1 MGHYG
6 KNKED
11 FWFTLLRREDERA
24 LWHPELE
31 LIFVLKGAGRVC
43 LKQNGPVYRIN
54 EGDIFA
60 VNSFRMLELELDGD
74 AYALSLSISLHYLAS
89 VSPELLNHKVNCR
102 SFLYPKDRQGSYD
115 VLRHNLARAFQAQY
129 KYEMRQSLYL
139 KNRVAEL
146 LENLAQHFRE
156 EKEELPEGSGW
167 ERLKPAID
175 YIQNN
180 YREPVTLEDLAEHT
194 FLSRT
199 YISHSFRKFLGV
211 SFVEYL
217 TRVRVCHAVWM
228 MRGRETLTEIAYN
241 SGFPNVNAMIKA
253 FKQYRGM
260 TPGEYRKQAASQQA
274 DFHPA
279 EEEQDEMNHVFSSL
293 MRYAGGD
300 PEVKQPK
307 ETVRELVIGLEGR
320 KPRITQHWRRIIN
333 AGYARDL
340 LDGARQQEILL
351 LQQQIGFKYIRIKG
365 ILDDDMCLLRTDL
378 LGNRVINFTY
388 VDEAIDFI
396 VSAGAKPM
404 VELSNM
410 PRLLA
415 RSTSF
420 PTMRAGLASYP
431 SSLEAWKEL
440 IQSLLEHLTERHGRE
455 RVRRWL
461 FAPWT
466 IPEYVDFGICTAAEY
481 EEIYTCTHETIKSVN
496 NNFLVC
502 GPGTTDCR
510 KYLPGFLE
518 MCKRRDCMPDI
529 ISFRSFATVKP
540 GEEEGGLNL
549 IVGNESLPMAVSRDE
564 DILSQLTEEARKILY
579 QAGAGEL
586 PLVLEEWSST
596 IWQRDLCND
605 TCYKSAYLFKNVLE
619 NNDKLSGMGYFAL
632 NDRMDEIP
640 PVPQMFCGGFGLFT
654 KNSVKK
660 SAYRAMELLA
670 QMGDRLVEKG
680 NGYFISQRD
689 EEFQIFLYNYCHY
702 DLLYRYRHTVNMT
715 QTNRYQVFQPKEP
728 ETFFIQ
734 LSGLEPG
741 KYRVKRYG
749 ITRQG
754 GSSYDAWVRM
764 GAPDTLTREEEA
776 FLEAGSNPEY
786 RTDCEEVREEET
798 VLNIRAS
805 VKPLEVMLI
814 KIQKE

>member
-1 MGHYG
+1 MGQSD
-6 KNKED
+6 NPQED

-43 LKQNGPVYRIN
+43 LARNGPVYRIN
-54 EGDIFA
+54 EEDIFA
-60 VNSFRMLELELDGD
+60 VNSFQMLELELDGD
-74 AYALSLSISLHYLAS
+74 ACALSLSISLHYLAS
-89 VSPELLNHKVNCR
+89 VSPELLNHKINCR
-102 SFLYPKDRQGSYD
+102 SFLYPKDRQEIYD

-129 KYEMRQSLYL
+129 KYEMKQSLYL
-139 KNRVAEL
+139 KNRIAAL
-146 LENLAQHFRE
+146 LENLVRHFQE

-167 ERLKPAID
+167 EHLKPAID
-175 YIQNN
+175 YIQNS

-199 YISHSFRKFLGV
+199 YISHSFRRYLGV
-211 SFVEYL
+211 SFMEYL
-217 TRVRVCHAVWM
+217 TRVRICHAVWM
-228 MRGRETLTEIAYN
+228 MQGRETLTEIAYN

-260 TPGEYRKQAASQQA
+260 TPGEYRKQAAAQQA
-274 DFHPA
+274 ALQTAA
-279 EEEQDEMNHVFSSL
+279 EEPDEMNHVFSSL
-293 MRYAGGD
+293 MRYIGSD

-307 ETVRELVIGLEGR
+307 ETVRELAIDMEGR
-320 KPRITQHWRRIIN
+320 KPRITQHWKRIMN
-333 AGYARDL
+333 AGYAREL

-351 LQQQIGFKYIRIKG
+351 LQKQIGFEYIRIKG
-365 ILDDDMCLLRTDL
+365 ILDDDMCLLRTDMI
-378 LGNRVINFTY
+378 GNRVKNFTY

-415 RSTSF
+415 RNTYI
-420 PTMRAGLASYP
+420 PTMRAGIVSYP
-431 SSLEAWKEL
+431 ESLEAWKEL
-440 IQSLLEHLTERHGRE
+440 IQSLLEHLTERHGRK
-455 RVRRWL
+455 RVRQWL
-461 FAPWT
+461 FAPWL
-466 IPEYVDFGICTAAEY
+466 IPDYVDFGVCTAEEY
-481 EEIYTCTHETIKSVN
+481 EEIYSCTHETIKSVCSD
-496 NNFLVC
+496 FLVC
-502 GPGTTDCR
+502 GPGTTDCG
-510 KYLPGFLE
+510 KHLPHFLA
-518 MCKRRDCMPDI
+518 MCRRRGCMPDI
-529 ISFRSFATVKP
+529 ISFRSFAGAKP
-540 GEEEGGLNL
+540 EEEEDGLNL
-549 IVGNESLPMAVSRDE
+549 IVGNESIPLAVSRDE
-564 DILSQLTEEARKILY
+564 DILSHLTDEAHTIMA
-579 QAGAGEL
+579 QEGAGKL

-619 NNDKLSGMGYFAL
+619 NNDRLSGMGYFAL

-680 NGYFISQRD
+680 TGYFISQR
-689 EEFQIFLYNYCHY
+689 EEEIQIFLYNYCHY

-715 QTNRYQVFQPKEP
+715 QTNRYQVFQPKEA
-728 ETFFIQ
+728 EAFFIQ
-734 LSGLEPG
+734 LSRLAPG
-741 KYRVKRYG
+741 RYRIKRYG

-764 GAPDTLTREEEA
+764 GAPEMPDQEEA
-776 FLEAGSNPEY
+776 AYLEAGSFPEY
-786 RTDCEEVREEET
+786 STDWEEISGTEA

-814 KIQKE
+814 IIRKE